1 MVNSIH
7 RNIVA
12 AGALIPGALLCAWQ
26 KLPETTT
33 NTQKSMLCGLKY
45 RAP

>member
-7 RNIVA
+7 HTIVT

-26 KLPETTT
+26 KLHCKLALETTAT
-33 NTQKSMLCGLKY
+33 LGILCY
-45 RAP
+45 AD